1 MRRFFKSE
9 ERGAAVVESAF
20 IISLVLVPLLIGTV
34 EFGFAFRDWL
44 SVSAA
49 TREGARVGSAATT
62 NSNAD
67 CLILEATAGAL
78 TAVDDDQV
86 QQVWIFQ
93 TDSSGAVGAKQNY
106 RPALPT
112 DNPATLV
119 CGTWVQIENSYPPA
133 GRDNVGTTVDFLGV
147 RVLFNHDWITNFP
160 GFSGTAA
167 WQDDTIMRLEPPQ
180 G

>member
-1 MRRFFKSE
+1 MRRLFRSG
-9 ERGAAVVESAF
+9 ERGTAAVESAF
-20 IISLVLVPLLIGTV
+20 MVSLVLVPLLIGAV

-49 TREGARVGSAATT
+49 TREGARVGSSATT
-62 NSNAD
+62 LPNAD

-78 TAVDDDQV
+78 IAVADDQV

-93 TDSSGAVGAKQNY
+93 TDSSGSVGAKQNY

-112 DNPATLV
+112 DNPATLI
-119 CGTWVQIENSYPPA
+119 CGTWVQLENAWAPA
-133 GRDNVGTTVDFLGV
+133 GRDNIGTDVDFLGV
-147 RVLFNHDWITNFP
+147 RVVFDHDWVTNFP
-160 GFSGTAA
+160 GFAGTTT

-180 G
+180 N